1 MPIKR
6 TYIFMTGILLPVGLL
21 LATAVM
27 GQEGNDSEPVDLDE
41 IQEDAVRD
49 LFDENGRMVNTDQRL
64 ARIAWEYE
72 SGFGVYYFHD
82 TDKRTAYVYMLDPS
96 QAESAEASFRAA
108 YGGKRQVTRVIPVQ
122 GDYAFDDLLEWFYV
136 LDGTLVREGIH
147 PATGAVLEIANR
159 IQFRLRDMKQAKDAR
174 RIMDELG
181 IPAGA
186 VIFHEAQNQL
196 LSDEDSVNA
205 KWRTLVSGIQHKIK
219 YGPAY
224 WTIGLVTER
233 NTVNGMVVA
242 SQLHQ
247 R

>member
-1 MPIKR
+1 M
-6 TYIFMTGILLPVGLL
+6 
-21 LATAVM
+21 
-27 GQEGNDSEPVDLDE
+27 
-41 IQEDAVRD
+41 
-49 LFDENGRMVNTDQRL
+49 FDTDQRL
-64 ARIAWEYE
+64 AGIAREYE
-72 SGFGVYYFHD
+72 GGFRGYYFHD
-82 TDKRTAYVYMLDPS
+82 TDKSTVYVYMLDPT
-96 QAESAEASFRAA
+96 QVEAAEGAFRAA

-122 GDYAFDDLLEWFYV
+122 GDYAFDNLLEWFYA
-136 LDGTLVREGIH
+136 LDGALVRQDIH
-147 PATGAVLEIANR
+147 PATSAVLEIANR
-159 IQFRLRDMKQAKDAR
+159 IQFGLRDMKQAKDAR
-174 RIMDELG
+174 RIMDDLG
-181 IPAGA
+181 IPEGA